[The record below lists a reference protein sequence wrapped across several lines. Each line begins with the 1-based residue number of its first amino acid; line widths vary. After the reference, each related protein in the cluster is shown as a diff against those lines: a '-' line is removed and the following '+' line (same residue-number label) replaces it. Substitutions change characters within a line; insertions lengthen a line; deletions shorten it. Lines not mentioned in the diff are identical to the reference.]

1 MKDRSS
7 VSLPQPTRDRWQ
19 PLRIGLVELYHY
31 DVEEFWF
38 RDGHLLLRGNNGTGK
53 SKVLSLTLPFL
64 LDGNLSASRVEPDA
78 DRTKRMEW
86 NLLMNGRHQ
95 RRIGY
100 SWMELGIRSA
110 SGEIRMCT
118 IGCGMRAI
126 AGRSSVDT
134 WFFVTEQRI
143 GKDLWLTTQERTAL
157 SRERLE
163 EAIGAYGQVFTTGQA
178 YRRAVDERIFRL
190 GSERY
195 AALVDTLIQL
205 RQPQLSKQP
214 DEKRLSAALTEALPP
229 LNRTALEDVADAMS
243 QLDDIRRE
251 LDELDA
257 MRTSIAT
264 FMSRYYRYAQIATR
278 RRARVLRQAQTE
290 FDQASRDLNESRA
303 DLDRARENVAA
314 CLEKQQALDE
324 RVAMDTARL
333 EVLKQDPL
341 MRDAKRIEE
350 ARREAQIWRERRT
363 EAEQRMEAAKTRA
376 ESESRLREERE
387 QASLATRS
395 GLLELRRASMKL
407 ASQCGFAQ
415 VFEPVIMPE
424 HLPDGLQQAPQDI
437 ASRVSAAGRDA
448 EQKRREQIAVVRRRL
463 RELEHMQQKLL
474 RAKDARTLHA
484 DAFDSAM
491 QALELA
497 IEELRE
503 ASATLTAAW
512 VEHSAGLQVLRILA
526 KDELLG
532 DLESWAE
539 SQAGQ
544 NPLRLALE
552 QQWRAYGELSAARE
566 AEFETRRKALTTDQ
580 ALLIGEQQRLLRGEV
595 QLPPAPYTRRQDAR
609 RDRQGAP
616 LWQLVD
622 FADHVPGELRASL
635 EAGLEAAGVLDAWV
649 LPKGELIDP
658 LTHDVVLAARQS
670 GASASLREWLK
681 PTIPSTTSIA
691 GLDEDTLCALLSA
704 IECTN
709 SDSGQAEMWIS
720 PDGEFRVGALRGAW
734 SKPKEQYIGHA
745 AREAAKRSRLS
756 EIAAELERIDTTLAD
771 ISAASEQLTAD
782 RIRARSELD
791 SAPSDERL
799 QRAHAQRIATD
810 RQRREA
816 QERLGEADSQL
827 MRSEADVLQAKV
839 ILADD
844 ARDLSLP
851 SGEEE
856 IIAIEDALREFRVTA
871 ASFGNAIQVHRASLL
886 ELDMQRQREQSAR
899 EDIEM
904 AVVDHA
910 TKQRSQRAA
919 DETLSTLETTV
930 GKQVAE
936 LLAVIRTTEDARNEH
951 EDALKRARAELIVAS
966 GKRGTAEEKCSG
978 AGVRLDER
986 SGHRKHAIE
995 ELQAF
1000 AVRTGLFNVALPDLT
1015 VPESGIEWGI
1025 DAALTLAR
1033 RAEQSLTDVAAE
1045 DSDWNRIQGTI
1056 GRDLT
1061 ELQTAMSAQGHAVEA
1076 EPSDYGLTVRVAYH
1090 GQAERPDTLQ
1100 QKVET
1105 DLAERRMLLSAQE
1118 RAVLEQHLEKEIA
1131 ANLQRMIQ
1139 ETEQRVTAINA
1150 ELYRRPTST
1159 GVRYKLDWQVVP
1171 DDDPNAVTG
1180 LAEARKRLLRTRAEA
1195 WSADD
1200 RHQVGEFLRARIEA
1214 ERARDEQASLSDN
1227 LARALDY
1234 RRWHRFS
1241 VLRLQDG
1248 AWKPLSGP
1256 ASSGER
1262 ALGLTVPLFAAA
1274 SSHYESAHPEAPRL
1288 VLMDEAFAGIDDEA
1302 RANCMALI
1310 REFDLDFVMTSER
1323 EWGCYPALPGLSIC
1337 QLIRRE
1343 GMDAVY
1349 VSRWSWDGHDRR
1361 QEPDPARRFPESTDV
1376 ENA

>member
-1 MKDRSS
+1 MKDHPPS
-7 VSLPQPTRDRWQ
+7 VPLPQPTRERWQ

-31 DVEEFWF
+31 DAEEFWF

-53 SKVLSLTLPFL
+53 SKVLSLTLPFI

-78 DRTKRMEW
+78 DRTKRMDW

-100 SWMELGIRSA
+100 SWMELGIRDS
-110 SGEIRMCT
+110 SGEIRTLT

-126 AGRSSVDT
+126 AGKTSVDT

-143 GKDLWLTTQERTAL
+143 GQDLWLTTHERTAL

-163 EAIGAYGQVFTTGQA
+163 EAIGAHGQVFTTGQA
-178 YRRAVDERIFRL
+178 YRRAVDERIFHL

-229 LNRTALEDVADAMS
+229 LNRAALEDVADAMS

-257 MRTSIAT
+257 MRTSIVA
-264 FMSRYYRYAQIATR
+264 FMSRYRRYAQIATR

-290 FDQASRDLNESRA
+290 YDQASRELNEARA
-303 DLDRARENVAA
+303 DLDRSRENVAA
-314 CLEKQQALDE
+314 CREREQALDE
-324 RVAMDTARL
+324 QVAIDTARL
-333 EVLKQDPL
+333 DVLKQDPL
-341 MRDAKRIEE
+341 MRDAARIEE
-350 ARREAQIWRERRT
+350 ARREAQLWRESTIEADLRT
-363 EAEQRMEAAKTRA
+363 GAAKTRA
-376 ESESRLREERE
+376 ENESRLLEERE
-387 QASLATRS
+387 RASRATRS
-395 GLLELRRASMKL
+395 ELLDRRRTSVQL
-407 ASQCGFAQ
+407 ASQCGFAEVFDLVIAPEQ
-415 VFEPVIMPE
+415 V
-424 HLPDGLQQAPQDI
+424 PDGLHQAHQDV
-437 ASRVSAAGRDA
+437 ASRVSVAAREV
-448 EQKRREQIAVVRRRL
+448 EQKRREQVAVVRRRL
-463 RELEHMQQKLL
+463 RELEQMQQKLL
-474 RAKDARTLHA
+474 RAKDARNFHA
-484 DAFDSAM
+484 DAFDRAM
-491 QALELA
+491 QSLELA
-497 IEELRE
+497 IAELRE
-503 ASATLTAAW
+503 ASAALTAEWMEYGA
-512 VEHSAGLQVLRILA
+512 SLQVLKISSMDALA
-526 KDELLG
+526 SELEL
-532 DLESWAE
+532 WTE
-539 SQAGQ
+539 SQTGQ
-544 NPLRLALE
+544 NPLRSALE
-552 QQWRAYGELSAARE
+552 QEWRAHGERSAAQE
-566 AEFETRRKALTTDQ
+566 AERETHRKALMAEQT
-580 ALLIGEQQRLLRGEV
+580 LLIEEQQRLLRGDV
-595 QLPPAPYTRRQDAR
+595 RLPPAPHTRGQDVR
-609 RDRQGAP
+609 RDRPGAP
-616 LWQLVD
+616 FWQLVD

-649 LPKGELIDP
+649 LPKGDLIDP
-658 LTHDVVLAARQS
+658 LTHDVVLAARQP
-670 GASASLREWLK
+670 GISASLREWLK
-681 PTIPSTTSIA
+681 PTIPSTTSTA
-691 GLDEDTLCALLSA
+691 GLDEDALWSLLSA

-709 SDSGQAEMWIS
+709 SDTGQAEMWIS
-720 PDGEFRVGALRGAW
+720 PHGGFRVGALLGSW
-734 SKPKEQYIGHA
+734 NKPKEQYIGHA
-745 AREAAKRSRLS
+745 AREAAKRSRLN
-756 EIAAELERIDTTLAD
+756 EIAAELERIDTILAEL
-771 ISAASEQLTAD
+771 STASEHLTAD

-791 SAPSDERL
+791 SSPSDERL
-799 QRAHAQRIATD
+799 QRAHAQRIAAD
-810 RQRREA
+810 RQRRES

-827 MRSEADVLQAKV
+827 MQAEADVLQAKAT
-839 ILADD
+839 LADD
-844 ARDLSLP
+844 ARDLALP

-856 IIAIEDALREFRVTA
+856 IIAIEDALREFRVA
-871 ASFGNAIQVHRASLL
+871 ATSFSNAIQLHRTSLL
-886 ELDMQRQREQSAR
+886 ELDMQRKRDRTAR
-899 EDIEM
+899 EDIDTAE
-904 AVVDHA
+904 ADHA
-910 TKQRSQRAA
+910 SKQRSQRAA
-919 DETLSTLETTV
+919 EETLATLEATV

-936 LLAVIRTTEDARNEH
+936 LLEEIESTEATKKEH
-951 EDALKRARAELIVAS
+951 QVSLQRARAELNVAS
-966 GKRGTAEEKCSG
+966 SKRGTAEEKCNG
-978 AGVRLDER
+978 ASARLDER
-986 SGHRKHAIE
+986 SGHRKHAID
-995 ELQAF
+995 ELQVF
-1000 AVRTGLFNVALPDLT
+1000 VGRTGLFSVALPDLA
-1015 VPESGIEWGI
+1015 VPETAIEWGV

-1045 DSDWNRIQGTI
+1045 DADWSRIQATI

-1061 ELQTAMSAQGHAVEA
+1061 DLQTAMSAQGHAVEA

-1090 GQAERPDTLQ
+1090 GQTERPDALQ

-1150 ELYRRPTST
+1150 ELYQRPTST
-1159 GVRYKLDWQVVP
+1159 GVRYKLDWNVVP
-1171 DDDPNAVTG
+1171 DDDPNAVAG

-1200 RHQVGEFLRARIEA
+1200 RHQVGEFLRERIES
-1214 ERARDEQASLSDN
+1214 ERARDEQASLADN

-1234 RRWHRFS
+1234 RRWHRFR

-1274 SSHYESAHPEAPRL
+1274 SSHYESAHPHAPRL

-1349 VSRWSWDGHDRR
+1349 VSRWSWDGRERR
-1361 QEPDPARRFPESTDV
+1361 QEPDPARRFPGGV
-1376 ENA
+1376 ENAG

>member
-1 MKDRSS
+1 MKDQPSAIA
-7 VSLPQPTRDRWQ
+7 LPQPARKRWQ

-31 DVEEFWF
+31 DAEEFWF

-100 SWMELGIRSA
+100 SWMELGILDS
-110 SGEIRMCT
+110 SGEIRILT
-118 IGCGMRAI
+118 IGCGMRAV
-126 AGRSSVDT
+126 AGKTSVDT

-143 GKDLWLTTQERTAL
+143 GQDLWLTTHERTAL

-163 EAIGAYGQVFTTGQA
+163 EAIGTHGQVFTTGQA
-178 YRRAVDERIFRL
+178 YRRAVDERLFRL
-190 GSERY
+190 GPERY

-257 MRTSIAT
+257 MRASIAA
-264 FMSRYYRYAQIATR
+264 FMSRYRRYAQITTR

-290 FDQASRDLNESRA
+290 FDQASRELSEARA
-303 DLDRARENVAA
+303 DFDRARENVAA
-314 CLEKQQALDE
+314 CLERQQSLDE
-324 RVAMDTARL
+324 LVAVDTARL
-333 EVLKQDPL
+333 DVLKQDPL

-350 ARREAQIWRERRT
+350 ARREAQIWRESRA
-363 EAEQRMEAAKTRA
+363 EAERRMEAAKTRA
-376 ESESRLREERE
+376 ASESRLLEERE
-387 QASLATRS
+387 RASQTTRS
-395 GLLELRRASMKL
+395 DLLELRGASSQL
-407 ASQCGFAQ
+407 ASQCGFAL
-415 VFEPVIMPE
+415 VFDPVIVPE
-424 HLPDGLQQAPQDI
+424 YMPDGLHQAPQDV
-437 ASRVSAAGRDA
+437 AVKVSVAARDA

-463 RELEHMQQKLL
+463 RELEQMQQKLL
-474 RAKDARTLHA
+474 RAKDARNLHA
-484 DAFDSAM
+484 DAFDRAM
-491 QALELA
+491 QALEQA
-497 IEELRE
+497 IEDLRE
-503 ASATLTAAW
+503 ASAALIAEW
-512 VEHSAGLQVLRILA
+512 VEYSAGLQVLKIIA

-532 DLESWAE
+532 DLESWTE
-539 SQAGQ
+539 SQTGQ
-544 NPLRLALE
+544 NPLRSALE
-552 QQWRAYGELSAARE
+552 QEWRAHGERSAARE
-566 AEFETRRKALTTDQ
+566 AELDMRRKALTTEQ
-580 ALLIGEQQRLLRGEV
+580 ALLSDEQQRLLRGEGRIP
-595 QLPPAPYTRRQDAR
+595 LAPHTRGQDVR
-609 RDRQGAP
+609 EERPGAP
-616 LWQLVD
+616 FWQLVD
-622 FADHVPGELRASL
+622 FADDVPDELRASL
-635 EAGLEAAGVLDAWV
+635 EAGLEAAGILDAWV
-649 LPKGELIDP
+649 LPKGDLIDP
-658 LTHDVVLAARQS
+658 HTHDVVLAARHP
-670 GASASLREWLK
+670 GVPASLREWLK
-681 PTIPSTTSIA
+681 PTIPPTASTA
-691 GLDEDTLCALLSA
+691 GLDEETLWSLLSA
-704 IECTN
+704 IECANT
-709 SDSGQAEMWIS
+709 DTGQAEMWIS
-720 PDGEFRVGALRGAW
+720 PSGEFRVGALRGAW
-734 SKPKEQYIGHA
+734 NKPKEEYIGHS
-745 AREAAKRSRLS
+745 ARESAKRARLN
-756 EIAAELERIDTTLAD
+756 EIATELERIATLLMD
-771 ISAASEQLTAD
+771 LSAASEQLTAD
-782 RIRARSELD
+782 RIRARNELD
-791 SAPSDERL
+791 NAPSDERL
-799 QRAHAQRIATD
+799 QRAHAQRIAAD
-810 RQRREA
+810 RQRRES
-816 QERLGEADSQL
+816 QERLGEADAQL
-827 MRSEADVLQAKV
+827 MQSEADVLQAETT
-839 ILADD
+839 LTED
-844 ARDLSLP
+844 ARDLGLP
-851 SGEEE
+851 PGEEE
-856 IIAIEDALREFRVTA
+856 IVVIEDALREFRVA
-871 ASFGNAIQVHRASLL
+871 ATSFSNAIQSHRRSLL
-886 ELDMQRQREQSAR
+886 ELDMQRQREQSAQG
-899 EDIEM
+899 DIET
-904 AVVDHA
+904 ATADHA
-910 TKQRSQRAA
+910 TKQRSQLAA
-919 DETLSTLETTV
+919 DETLATLEATV
-930 GKQVAE
+930 GKQVAD
-936 LLAVIRTTEDARNEH
+936 LLKEIESTEAAKKEH
-951 EDALKRARAELIVAS
+951 QASLQRARAELNVAS
-966 GKRGTAEEKCSG
+966 AKRGTAEEKCSG
-978 AGVRLDER
+978 ASVRLDER
-986 SGHRKHAIE
+986 SGRRKHAIE

-1000 AVRTGLFNVALPDLT
+1000 VVRTGLFSVALPELA

-1100 QKVET
+1100 QKVEA

-1118 RAVLEQHLEKEIA
+1118 RSVLEQHLEKEIA

-1150 ELYRRPTST
+1150 ELYQRPTST
-1159 GVRYKLDWQVVP
+1159 GVRYKLDWHVVP
-1171 DDDPNAVTG
+1171 DDDANAVAG

-1274 SSHYESAHPEAPRL
+1274 SSHYESAHPHAPRL

-1343 GMDAVY
+1343 GTDAVY
-1349 VSRWSWDGHDRR
+1349 VSRWSWDGRDRR
-1361 QEPDPARRFPESTDV
+1361 QEPDPGRRFPESI